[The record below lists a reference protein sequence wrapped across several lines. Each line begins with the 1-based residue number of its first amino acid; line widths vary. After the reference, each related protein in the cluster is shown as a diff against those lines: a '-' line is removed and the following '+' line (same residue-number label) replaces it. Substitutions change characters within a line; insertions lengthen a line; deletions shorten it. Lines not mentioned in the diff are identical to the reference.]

1 MSQKGNRTYV
11 PPDVAGMK
19 ELLGVMTST
28 LGHLGQT
35 LDTLKDQSNRVA
47 VLGPQMDSAHQIHQL
62 RRAMRAQEKK
72 QDMRV
77 EDLTHLIKDVLKEE
91 IAQMLEEEINA
102 LIAEEIK
109 LQVDEQVKVQLVQL
123 GLDGLEAQAKLGEKQ
138 VKDVRVALI
147 NSDSRTTN
155 SKLRA
160 NNLDDCLAIMLKPDG
175 EESELF
181 PQELRTL
188 FAYNN
193 DTAKALVRDYGL
205 LESELRE
212 ENLNAFM
219 AHAGIQ
225 FHLVPV
231 PPTPNTSGFVTH
243 PLGTA
248 I

>member
-1 MSQKGNRTYV
+1 MSQKGTKVYV
-11 PPDVAGMK
+11 PPDVEGMK

-28 LGHLGQT
+28 LGTLGQT
-35 LDTLKDQSNRVA
+35 LDTLKDQSDRVA

-72 QDMRV
+72 QDLRV

-91 IAQMLEEEINA
+91 IAQMLEAEINE
-102 LIAEEIK
+102 LIADEIK
-109 LQVDEQVKVQLVQL
+109 LQIEEQVKAQLTDM
-123 GLDGLEAQAKLGEKQ
+123 GLDKIEAQAKQGEKQ

-160 NNLDDCLAIMLKPDG
+160 NNLDDCLAVLLKPDG

-188 FAYNN
+188 FGYNN
-193 DTAKALVRDYGL
+193 ETAKALVRDYGL
-205 LESELRE
+205 VESDQRE

-231 PPTPNTSGFVTH
+231 PATPNSQSTFQMSGIAV
-243 PLGTA
+243 
-248 I
+248 